1 VKLGVKRGFIK
12 APNRVRAL
20 SLHRPTFHK
29 ILVNYIC
36 CSSAGSNK
44 GDNFTCV
51 IIAVKVKAKV
61 FGKSYDE
68 LEYMAKVMPV
78 NEYRAMWLEEVIFY
92 SIHFVKFFQ
101 KNILPVFPSNG

>member
-1 VKLGVKRGFIK
+1 MVKLTTGRKKRLYEG
-12 APNRVRAL
+12 PNRVRAL

-29 ILVNYIC
+29 NPCQLC

-51 IIAVKVKAKV
+51 IIAVKVKAKLL
-61 FGKSYDE
+61 GKSYDE

-78 NEYRAMWLEEVIFY
+78 NEYRAMWLEEVIFT
-92 SIHFVKFFQ
+92 FNFFC
-101 KNILPVFPSNG
+101 